1 MKTVHL
7 IITPRTSPSLL
18 KSSSSALALASNSFI
33 SSIVK
38 FNHSSLEQTS
48 ILFRVVFSLILIRG
62 HKCIGLSAEAVFL
75 QLNKNWGKLIYSEHL
90 YLLTCSFGIVFDKR
104 QNIIRETIAVLS

>member
-18 KSSSSALALASNSFI
+18 KSSSSVLVLASNSFI

-38 FNHSSLEQTS
+38 FNHSSLVQTN
-48 ILFRVVFSLILIRG
+48 ILFRVAFSLIFKG
-62 HKCIGLSAEAVFL
+62 HKYVSLSAEAVFL
-75 QLNKNWGKLIYSEHL
+75 QFNKNWGKLKVEY
-90 YLLTCSFGIVFDKR
+90 YLLGASILVHLESYLIRDKK
-104 QNIIRETIAVLS
+104 